1 MCGIAG
7 IISTNGK
14 PVDAD
19 ALARAR
25 HAIAHRGPDGDGDW
39 ISPDKSCGFAHA
51 RLAILDTT
59 ERADQPMSTADG
71 HFTIIYN
78 GEIFNFLEIR
88 QDLAA
93 RGVAFHTESDT
104 EVLLQAYIAWGEE
117 MLPRLNG
124 MWALAI
130 RDNRSGAVFFAR
142 DRFGIKPF
150 LYSESGGCFAFAS
163 EIRGLL
169 ALDFVPRDLEK
180 PVVERLLFD
189 PFGVEGS
196 SYTIHRAIRRLP
208 GGHCGVL
215 RDGLFSTRRWWVTAD
230 HFSERPKTLDAAS
243 EQFRALFFEST
254 KLRMRS
260 DVRIGTCLSGGFDSP
275 AVTSAMA
282 RIANDRTVGH
292 ERESDDWRH
301 AFIGGMSGLD
311 QDETARALVAAEY
324 AGVTPHVID
333 LADDDPLALVDSVLE
348 AQDEV
353 YISLIAAPWRI
364 YQAVRAAGVR
374 VTLDGHGADE
384 MIGGYRQQ
392 GASLKF
398 MLRNLIGDQA
408 GRAGTAKALGDTIKR
423 LDLKRT
429 GCDFMRRGGL
439 SSPERLPIAA
449 YGDRLPE
456 HYDRFDA
463 RLYAMFHATVLPT
476 ILRNFDRISMAHGI
490 EVRMPFMDWRLV
502 TFAMGLP
509 GTMKSAD
516 GYTKLVA
523 REAMKGLMPEAIRSN
538 RTKLG
543 FNSQM
548 PEWLNGALGKWALK
562 QLATPH
568 AAFDDIVDRAALAA
582 RVEGLNRKRGWTWE
596 NSGRLWPY
604 INLKWYCD
612 RRC

>member
-7 IISTNGK
+7 IISTDGK
-14 PVDAD
+14 PVDPAE
-19 ALARAR
+19 LARAR
-25 HAIAHRGPDGDGDW
+25 QAISHRGPDGAHDW
-39 ISPDKSCGFAHA
+39 ISADASCGFAHA
-51 RLAILDTT
+51 RLAILDTG
-59 ERADQPMSTADG
+59 ERADQPMSTTDG
-71 HFTIIYN
+71 HLTIVYN
-78 GEIFNFLEIR
+78 GEIFNFLEVR
-88 QDLAA
+88 QELVAK
-93 RGVAFHTESDT
+93 GIAFHTESDT
-104 EVLLQAYIAWGEE
+104 EVLLQAYVAWGEA

-124 MWALAI
+124 MWAFAI
-130 RDNRSGAVFFAR
+130 RDNRSGTVFFAR

-150 LYSESGGCFAFAS
+150 LYTENAGRFAFAS
-163 EIRGLL
+163 EMRGLL
-169 ALDFVPRDLEK
+169 ALDFVPRDLDTA
-180 PVVERLLFD
+180 VTERLLFD

-196 SYTIHRAIRRLP
+196 SYTIHQAIRRLP
-208 GGHCGVL
+208 GGHCAVL
-215 RDGLFSTRRWWVTAD
+215 RDGRFTTRRWWVTAD
-230 HFSERPKTLDAAS
+230 HLGEPPKTLGAAA
-243 EQFRALFFEST
+243 EQFRDLFFEST

-275 AVTSAMA
+275 AVASAMA
-282 RIANDRTVGH
+282 RIADDGAASH
-292 ERESDDWRH
+292 EREADDWRH
-301 AFIGGMSGLD
+301 AFIAGMSGLD
-311 QDETARALVAAEY
+311 QDETARALIAAEY
-324 AGVTPHVID
+324 AGVTPHVLD
-333 LADDDPLALVDSVLE
+333 LAGDDPLALVDAVLE
-348 AQDEV
+348 AQDEI

-398 MLRNLIGDQA
+398 MLRNLVGDQA
-408 GRAGTAKALGDTIKR
+408 GRTGVATAIGDTLKR

-429 GCDFMRRGGL
+429 GCDFLRRGGL
-439 SSPERLPIAA
+439 TSPERLPIAA
-449 YGDRLPE
+449 YDDRLPDY
-456 HYDRFDA
+456 YDRFDS

-476 ILRNFDRISMAHGI
+476 ILRNFDRISMSHGI

-502 TFAMGLP
+502 TFAMSLP

-523 REAMKGLMPEAIRSN
+523 REAMTGFMPEAIRSN

-548 PEWLNGALGKWALK
+548 PEWLNGPLGTWALR

-568 AAFDDIVDRAALAA
+568 GAFDAIVDRAALAT
-582 RVEGLNRKRGWTWE
+582 RVEGLNRSLGWTWE